1 MKNYVFQDDVVEFIE
16 TVALA
21 METNFSSNDI
31 EDLRACTDIFIE
43 LISRFMDNHIGK
55 DEEVQ
60 QEYLVGLAESVM
72 QRVQCPNNKK

>member
-21 METNFSSNDI
+21 METNFNSNAI

-43 LISRFMDNHIGK
+43 LISRFMDNNIGK
-55 DEEVQ
+55 DEDLQ
-60 QEYLVGLAESVM
+60 QEYLVGLAEAIMEKVAAKD
-72 QRVQCPNNKK
+72 KK

>member
-21 METNFSSNDI
+21 LETNFNSNEV

-55 DEEVQ
+55 DEELQ
-60 QEYLVGLAESVM
+60 QEYLVGLAESIM
-72 QRVQCPNNKK
+72 QRVQTTQNKK